1 MKHVFLIH
9 SHTLFLTAMGVLDF
23 LKIDK
28 EAVVFLYSRHYSNSL
43 IEPGCK
49 TVEVTDLADRQE
61 QLLDNRKR
69 KGLLDEI
76 DKLIDHVAGS
86 SFVLYAPHFAMVFAQ
101 ALYTH
106 KKCVKAAYIQEGGM
120 IYRKSITT
128 HLSFRQKLRCFVAD
142 KLYRHTNRIW
152 RAYGWY
158 MPVKLN
164 KQRDLDSYAISDEYF
179 KYLPST
185 NHIIRWPHVDMP
197 LAIKDNAHVFVFDG
211 FVKNG
216 LVEQEFYLDKC
227 KKLVDKFA
235 QPFNYIKFHPAQSQE
250 ECDTIKSYFDRQGR
264 KYEVLDNSI
273 PLEIVLAST
282 SGLSVI
288 GFGSSLLY
296 FARDLGHIVHC
307 MDRWLHGSPL
317 YMQYKVRYGLD
328 DF

>member
-49 TVEVTDLADRQE
+49 TVDVTDLADRQE

-128 HLSFRQKLRCFVAD
+128 HLSFRQK
-142 KLYRHTNRIW
+142 T
-152 RAYGWY
+152 
-158 MPVKLN
+158 
-164 KQRDLDSYAISDEYF
+164 
-179 KYLPST
+179 
-185 NHIIRWPHVDMP
+185 P
-197 LAIKDNAHVFVFDG
+197 LFCCG
-211 FVKNG
+211 
-216 LVEQEFYLDKC
+216 
-227 KKLVDKFA
+227 
-235 QPFNYIKFHPAQSQE
+235 
-250 ECDTIKSYFDRQGR
+250 
-264 KYEVLDNSI
+264 
-273 PLEIVLAST
+273 
-282 SGLSVI
+282 
-288 GFGSSLLY
+288 
-296 FARDLGHIVHC
+296 
-307 MDRWLHGSPL
+307 
-317 YMQYKVRYGLD
+317 
-328 DF
+328 